1 VGPRVRTVVSA
12 CTLALGLT
20 SSGPASQAGDAAQNP
35 AGDGIHTLYLIRHG
49 DYESD
54 DPRDSDA
61 GKALNPLGQE
71 QARLV
76 AQRLAAL
83 PVTFESLHASSMRR
97 ARETA
102 EIMSSIIGLPVQL
115 ASDIRECTPPARRED
130 IRAKLDP
137 KEAAACREQLD
148 GAFAHYFE
156 PSPERDSREIL
167 VCHGNVIRYLV
178 CRALGVDSQAW
189 DGMTIANC
197 SITVIEVRADGSP
210 RLVTFD
216 DVGHL
221 PPDKQIY
228 TGSRRPQPAAAR

>member
-1 VGPRVRTVVSA
+1 MNPRVRRVVTA
-12 CTLALGLT
+12 CALAFALVSDGLAPRT
-20 SSGPASQAGDAAQNP
+20 HAAENP
-35 AGDGIHTLYLIRHG
+35 SGDGIHTLYLIRHG

-61 GKALNPLGQE
+61 GKALNPLGKE

-76 AQRLAAL
+76 GQRLAAL
-83 PVTFESLHASSMRR
+83 PVPFDALYASSMRR

-102 EIMSSIIGLPVQL
+102 EIVSGILELPVRP
-115 ASDIRECTPPARRED
+115 ATDIRECTPPARRAD
-130 IRAKLDP
+130 VRAKSDP
-137 KEAAACREQLD
+137 QQATACREQLE
-148 GAFAHYFE
+148 GAFAHYFQ

-178 CRALGVDSQAW
+178 CRTLGVDPEAW

-197 SITVIEVRADGSP
+197 SITVIEVRADGSQ
-210 RLVTFD
+210 RLVSFD

-221 PPDKQIY
+221 PPDKQTY
-228 TGSRRPQPAAAR
+228 TGTRRPQPATAR